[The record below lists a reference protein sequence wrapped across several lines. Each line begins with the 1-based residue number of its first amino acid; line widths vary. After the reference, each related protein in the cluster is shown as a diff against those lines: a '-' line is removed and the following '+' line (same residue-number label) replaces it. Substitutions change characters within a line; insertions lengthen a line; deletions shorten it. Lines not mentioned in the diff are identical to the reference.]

1 MESYGIPQGGYQLPV
16 QRRLSRLY
24 NDTKKSSDFVKEPVQ
39 NAEDPDI
46 KSLHRKLK
54 IQNDRLATWGLEW
67 SDPGNAD
74 IIDDSLSKAGLSEVV
89 GSIMST
95 IKEIL
100 AEAEPL
106 WASSRRPG
114 AGAELPRTMAGDK
127 KMPIVA
133 WDKARFED
141 LVRDLT
147 TSIDTLYDLSRTRS
161 NASST
166 SARARL
172 YQGAST
178 EDLRAFES
186 TRMHTPQ
193 QIDPKTLTSLKERQP
208 IPMSETSPENH
219 NRDIVYMSK
228 QAYTD
233 LTRNNGRPY
242 TALLL
247 EFADFDPM
255 YSATG
260 IMPDMSRF
268 ERLSAGL
275 QTAPQRS
282 PGSWTGLPQL
292 LGYFEDMENSRLGL
306 VYHFPPAFNP
316 VSYEPLTHNTLITVC
331 SLADLLVRPDS
342 EPPLEAKFRLAY
354 NLANTVFDMHA
365 RGITHGNLT
374 NTNISFCK
382 AVGEE
387 PGMSAG
393 EVDIRRPLVSSF
405 DLFPESFQEGSTP
418 ATSLYR
424 HPLDPKTT
432 AQQSLLS
439 NPDSKAFDLY
449 SLAMLLLSIG
459 MWTPLENLV
468 ASPAVT
474 SVSESVLEQLAKSC
488 GTLYMKAVQS
498 CWKAVDEELATGT
511 ESSQIMARVQVSTS
525 RYLEVCAI
533 LDSVGGLEDRLSSD
547 LGVHSSS
554 KHAQASDKTVASSSK
569 DTKAREAGFAPST
582 PTITVSRASGG
593 TAPAESQTQRAHASS
608 EARPRRPVKSR
619 LFPHTALA
627 PEAVEHWN
635 TVLMPQINQALRQ
648 FYRKHPESV
657 EVSLE
662 SIGET
667 SKETR
672 PTVLVVCTSVAKVRA
687 ILRRKMGALYDG
699 TAGYA
704 LKVCRGQVLRS
715 RNQGTE
721 RSMAHPETAVKSE
734 VVAANGGFQERPVN
748 GASIGAWIGDRHL
761 PPVSFGGLVVVDDK
775 TYGMTVHHM
784 LDDPDQ
790 ELAKGPP
797 APEGSQQ
804 RVQRSG
810 AGSRNEVPDLAAW
823 YAQQYPDDESPTSGN
838 SSDTE
843 DFAAEFS
850 DDVSDALTESANTS
864 EYSDE
869 DESAEEEEYGAPG
882 DILGVEPGCGEGYI
896 ISQPALDDVEEGF
909 FASPETQDEEHLDSF
924 SLGEVFAS
932 SGIRRRND
940 DHGLIHEID
949 WALFE
954 FNDDRLPHDN
964 AIPRAA
970 ASRGYSVTNTMHPTT
985 VVPAS
990 ALPNLEVQCMART
1003 SGLQTGV
1010 ILPALTSVKIYGRTS
1025 PSHTYQ
1031 VTSTAPTE
1039 RDRRGDNNPRLPLG
1053 LPGDSGAWIVER
1065 NNGQVCGHVLAFSQ
1079 RKRVAYICPMDVLL
1093 LDIAETLEATEV
1105 RLPGGEPV
1113 VRMLDDEGEEADER
1127 DEGYHESF
1135 GEEDEYEYSD
1145 LDADEVRSMAATK
1158 RRSMMR
1164 KGKGSARAS
1173 RVQGIIGGAHGHGDV
1188 SRTSS
1193 MRSVGVGSGLG
1204 DVSEDLARLS
1214 LGEKEYEPWRI

>member
-54 IQNDRLATWGLEW
+54 IQNDRLVTWGLEW
-67 SDPGNAD
+67 SDPGHQD

-106 WASSRRPG
+106 WASSRRQ
-114 AGAELPRTMAGDK
+114 AGGLPPMGDK
-127 KMPIVA
+127 KIPIVA

-161 NASST
+161 NAAS
-166 SARARL
+166 SARARPF
-172 YQGAST
+172 QGAST

-186 TRMHTPQ
+186 TRMQTPQ
-193 QIDPKTLTSLKERQP
+193 QINPQTLTSLRDRQP
-208 IPMSETSPENH
+208 IPMSETTPDVHS
-219 NRDIVYMSK
+219 RDIVYMSK
-228 QAYTD
+228 QAYSD

-247 EFADFDPM
+247 EHAEFDPM

-268 ERLSAGL
+268 EKLSAGL
-275 QTAPQRS
+275 QTEPQRS

-292 LGYFEDMENSRLGL
+292 LGYFEDMDNSRLGL
-306 VYHFPPAFNP
+306 VYHFPPGFNP
-316 VSYEPLTHNTLITVC
+316 ISYEPLTHNTLNTLC
-331 SLADLLVRPDS
+331 SLSDLLARPDF
-342 EPPLEAKFRLAY
+342 EPTLEAKFRLAY

-374 NTNISFCK
+374 NSSISFCK
-382 AVGEE
+382 AVGVE
-387 PGMSAG
+387 PGMGAG
-393 EVDIRRPLVSSF
+393 EVDIRRPLISSF

-418 ATSLYR
+418 TTSLYR

-432 AQQSLLS
+432 TQQSPLS
-439 NPDSKAFDLY
+439 NPESKAFDVY
-449 SLAMLLLSIG
+449 SLGMLLLSIG
-459 MWTPLENLV
+459 MWTNLENLV
-468 ASPAVT
+468 SSPTAT
-474 SVSESVLEQLAKSC
+474 SVPEIVLEQLAKNC
-488 GTLYMKAVQS
+488 GTLYMKAVQT
-498 CWKAVDEELATGT
+498 CWNAVDEELAADT
-511 ESSQIMARVQVSTS
+511 ESNQVMTRVQVSAS

-547 LGVHSSS
+547 LGIQSSS
-554 KHAQASDKTVASSSK
+554 KQAEGQKSDKAIASSSRNE
-569 DTKAREAGFAPST
+569 KAREAGFALTAPQT
-582 PTITVSRASGG
+582 TVSRSPPGS
-593 TAPAESQTQRAHASS
+593 APQEAQPQRGMPPSAPTQRRTLTDQAAAASS
-608 EARPRRPVKSR
+608 ELRVKRSTKSR
-619 LFPHTALA
+619 LYPHTPLP

-635 TVLMPQINQALRQ
+635 AVLMPQINQALRH
-648 FYRKHPESV
+648 FYRKNPESV
-657 EVSLE
+657 EISLE

-667 SKETR
+667 AKETT
-672 PTVLVVCTSVAKVRA
+672 PTVLVVCTSVSKVKA
-687 ILRRKMGALYDG
+687 ILRRKMGALFDG
-699 TAGYA
+699 TTGFA

-715 RNQGTE
+715 RNQGTK
-721 RSMAHPETAVKSE
+721 RSAAHPESTEQGE
-734 VVAANGGFQERPVN
+734 VVAANGSFQERPLN

-761 PPVSFGGLVVVDDK
+761 PPVSFGGLVVVDEK

-784 LDDPDQ
+784 LDDP
-790 ELAKGPP
+790 EASAHEGP
-797 APEGSQQ
+797 QQ
-804 RVQRSG
+804 PLRSG
-810 AGSRNEVPDLAAW
+810 AGPENQVPDLAAW
-823 YAQQYPDDESPTSGN
+823 YAQQYPEDDSPNSGS

-850 DDVSDALTESANTS
+850 DDGSDAFTESAVTS
-864 EYSDE
+864 EYSDDEPEE
-869 DESAEEEEYGAPG
+869 DQYVDAG
-882 DILGVEPGCGEGYI
+882 DIPGIEPGCGDGYVV
-896 ISQPALDDVEEGF
+896 SQPALDDVEEGF
-909 FASPETQDEEHLDSF
+909 FASPDTQDEEHLDTF

-940 DHGLIHEID
+940 DRGLVHEID

-954 FNDDRLPHDN
+954 FKDDRLPRDN
-964 AIPRAA
+964 AIPVAD
-970 ASRGYSVTNTMHPTT
+970 SDVPQPMHPTS

-990 ALPNLEVQCMART
+990 SLPNLEVQCMART

-1010 ILPALTSVKIYGRTS
+1010 ILPTLVSVKIYGRTS

-1031 VTSTAPTE
+1031 ITSSPASE
-1039 RDRRGDNNPRLPLG
+1039 RNPGDKPRRPLG
-1053 LPGDSGAWIVER
+1053 LPGDSGAWIIER
-1065 NNGQVCGHVLAFSQ
+1065 NKGQVCGHVLAWSQ

-1113 VRMLDDEGEEADER
+1113 VKMVDDSVSVSVSEL
-1127 DEGYHESF
+1127 DEGYGEPR
-1135 GEEDEYEYSD
+1135 GEESD
-1145 LDADEVRSMAATK
+1145 LDAELRSMAAAK
-1158 RRSMMR
+1158 RRSLR
-1164 KGKGSARAS
+1164 KGKGSMRDKAHEMA
-1173 RVQGIIGGAHGHGDV
+1173 GEGGVDRPLSV
-1188 SRTSS
+1188 
-1193 MRSVGVGSGLG
+1193 RSVPVNRSSALG
-1204 DVSEDLARLS
+1204 EIEQDLSRLS
-1214 LGEKEYEPWRI
+1214 LGNKEAEAGYWRA

>member
-54 IQNDRLATWGLEW
+54 IQNDRLVTWGLEW
-67 SDPGNAD
+67 SDPGHQD

-106 WASSRRPG
+106 WASSRRQ
-114 AGAELPRTMAGDK
+114 AGGLSAPLGDK
-127 KMPIVA
+127 KIPIVA

-161 NASST
+161 NAAT
-166 SARARL
+166 SARARP
-172 YQGAST
+172 YPGAST

-186 TRMHTPQ
+186 TRMQTPQ
-193 QIDPKTLTSLKERQP
+193 QVNPQTLTSLRDRQP
-208 IPMSETSPENH
+208 IPMSETTPDVPP
-219 NRDIVYMSK
+219 RDIVYMSK
-228 QAYTD
+228 QAYSD

-247 EFADFDPM
+247 EHAEFDPM

-268 ERLSAGL
+268 EKLSAGL
-275 QTAPQRS
+275 QTEPQRS

-292 LGYFEDMENSRLGL
+292 LGYFEDMDNSRLGL
-306 VYHFPPAFNP
+306 VYHFPPGFNP
-316 VSYEPLTHNTLITVC
+316 ISYEPLTHNTLNTLC
-331 SLADLLVRPDS
+331 SLSDLLARPDF
-342 EPPLEAKFRLAY
+342 EPTLEAKFRLAY

-374 NTNISFCK
+374 NSSISFCK
-382 AVGEE
+382 AVGVE
-387 PGMSAG
+387 PGMGAG
-393 EVDIRRPLVSSF
+393 EVDIRRPLISSF

-418 ATSLYR
+418 TTSLYR

-439 NPDSKAFDLY
+439 NPDSKAFDVY
-449 SLAMLLLSIG
+449 SLGMLLLSIG
-459 MWTPLENLV
+459 MWTNLENLV
-468 ASPAVT
+468 SSPSAT
-474 SVSESVLEQLAKSC
+474 SVPEVVLEQLAKNC
-488 GTLYMKAVQS
+488 GTLYMKAVQT
-498 CWKAVDEELATGT
+498 CWKAVDDELAAGT
-511 ESSQIMARVQVSTS
+511 ESNQVMTRVQVSAS

-547 LGVHSSS
+547 LGIQSSS
-554 KHAQASDKTVASSSK
+554 KQTQGQKSEKTIASSSK
-569 DTKAREAGFAPST
+569 DEKAREAGFAEPAPQTIMTKST
-582 PTITVSRASGG
+582 VGA
-593 TAPAESQTQRAHASS
+593 APPETQTQRGMLSSVHIRLSKLTDQAAHATS
-608 EARPRRPVKSR
+608 ELRAKRSAKNR
-619 LFPHTALA
+619 LYPHTPLP

-635 TVLMPQINQALRQ
+635 SVLMPQINQALRH
-648 FYRKHPESV
+648 FYRKNPESV
-657 EVSLE
+657 EISLE

-667 SKETR
+667 AKETT
-672 PTVLVVCTSVAKVRA
+672 PTVLVVCTSVSKVKA
-687 ILRRKMGALYDG
+687 ILRRKMGALFDG
-699 TAGYA
+699 TTGFAV
-704 LKVCRGQVLRS
+704 KVCRGQVLRS
-715 RNQGTE
+715 RNQGTK
-721 RSMAHPETAVKSE
+721 RSMAHPESAEQGE
-734 VVAANGGFQERPVN
+734 VVAANGSFQERPLN

-784 LDDPDQ
+784 LDDP
-790 ELAKGPP
+790 ESSG
-797 APEGSQQ
+797 PEGPQQ
-804 RVQRSG
+804 PLRSG
-810 AGSRNEVPDLAAW
+810 AGSENQVPDLAAW
-823 YAQQYPDDESPTSGN
+823 YAQQYPEEDSPNSGS

-850 DDVSDALTESANTS
+850 DDGSDAFTESAVTS

-869 DESAEEEEYGAPG
+869 ETGEEDQYGDPG
-882 DILGVEPGCGEGYI
+882 DIPGVEPGCGDGYVV
-896 ISQPALDDVEEGF
+896 SQPALDDVEEGF
-909 FASPETQDEEHLDSF
+909 FASPDTQDEEHLDTF

-940 DHGLIHEID
+940 DRGLIHEID

-954 FNDDRLPHDN
+954 FKDDRLPGDN
-964 AIPRAA
+964 AIPVADSAVRQPI
-970 ASRGYSVTNTMHPTT
+970 RPTS

-990 ALPNLEVQCMART
+990 SLPNLEVQCMART

-1010 ILPALTSVKIYGRTS
+1010 ILPTLVSVKIYGRTS

-1031 VTSTAPTE
+1031 ITSSPSPE
-1039 RDRRGDNNPRLPLG
+1039 RNNGAKPRRPLG
-1053 LPGDSGAWIVER
+1053 LPGDSGAWIIER
-1065 NNGQVCGHVLAFSQ
+1065 TNGQVCGHVLAWSQ

-1113 VRMLDDEGEEADER
+1113 VKMVDDSASVSVSER
-1127 DEGYHESF
+1127 DEGYCEPL
-1135 GEEDEYEYSD
+1135 GDESD
-1145 LDADEVRSMAATK
+1145 LDAELRSMAAAK
-1158 RRSMMR
+1158 RRSLR
-1164 KGKGSARAS
+1164 KGKGSLRAS
-1173 RVQGIIGGAHGHGDV
+1173 THGIAREEGVDRGASV
-1188 SRTSS
+1188 
-1193 MRSVGVGSGLG
+1193 RSVPPCNRSSGLG
-1204 DVSEDLARLS
+1204 HIEEDLSRLS
-1214 LGEKEYEPWRI
+1214 LGSKEAEAGYSKA

>member
-54 IQNDRLATWGLEW
+54 IQNDRLVTWGLEW
-67 SDPGNAD
+67 SDPGQAD

-106 WASSRRPG
+106 WASSRRGQPG
-114 AGAELPRTMAGDK
+114 GGGDLPRTMVGDK

-166 SARARL
+166 SARARV

-178 EDLRAFES
+178 EEIRAFES
-186 TRMHTPQ
+186 TRMQTPQ
-193 QIDPKTLTSLKERQP
+193 QIDPRTLTSLRERQP
-208 IPMSETSPENH
+208 VPMSETTPEGH
-219 NRDIVYMSK
+219 SRDIVYMGK
-228 QAYTD
+228 QAYSD

-247 EFADFDPM
+247 EYAEFDPM
-255 YSATG
+255 YSDTG

-292 LGYFEDMENSRLGL
+292 LGYFEDMDNSRLGL

-331 SLADLLVRPDS
+331 SLADLLARPDF

-374 NTNISFCK
+374 NSNISFCK

-393 EVDIRRPLVSSF
+393 EVDIRRPLISSF
-405 DLFPESFQEGSTP
+405 DLFPETFQEGSAPT
-418 ATSLYR
+418 TSLYR

-432 AQQSLLS
+432 SQQSLLS

-459 MWTPLENLV
+459 LWTNLENLV
-468 ASPAVT
+468 STPAAT
-474 SVSESVLEQLAKSC
+474 SVPEAVLEQLARNC
-488 GTLYMKAVQS
+488 GTLYMKAVQT
-498 CWKAVDEELATGT
+498 CWKAVDEELAAGT
-511 ESSQIMARVQVSTS
+511 ESGQIMTRVQVSTS

-547 LGVHSSS
+547 LGIQSSA
-554 KHAQASDKTVASSSK
+554 KQAQASEKAVASSSK
-569 DTKAREAGFAPST
+569 DAKAREAGFAPST
-582 PTITVSRASGG
+582 PKVAAVMSPIGS
-593 TAPAESQTQRAHASS
+593 APPETQTQRARASS
-608 EARPRRPVKSR
+608 EPRPKRLAKSR
-619 LFPHTALA
+619 LFPHTALP

-635 TVLMPQINQALRQ
+635 TVLMPEINQALRQ
-648 FYRKHPESV
+648 FYRKNPESV
-657 EVSLE
+657 EISLE

-667 SKETR
+667 SKETQ
-672 PTVLVVCTSVAKVRA
+672 PTVLVVCTSVSKVRS
-687 ILRRKMGALYDG
+687 ILRRKMGALFDG
-699 TAGYA
+699 TTGFA

-715 RNQGTE
+715 RNQGTK
-721 RSMAHPETAVKSE
+721 RSMAHPETAEQSE

-784 LDDPDQ
+784 LDDPEQ
-790 ELAKGPP
+790 EAEKMTPVPG
-797 APEGSQQ
+797 GSQQ
-804 RVQRSG
+804 RILRSG
-810 AGSRNEVPDLAAW
+810 AGSKNEVPDLAAW
-823 YAQQYPDDESPTSGN
+823 YAQQYSDEESPASGN
-838 SSDTE
+838 NSDTE

-850 DDVSDALTESANTS
+850 DDGSEAFTESAVTS

-869 DESAEEEEYGAPG
+869 ESAEEDEYGAPG
-882 DILGVEPGCGEGYI
+882 DIPGVEPGCGEGYI
-896 ISQPALDDVEEGF
+896 ISQPALDDVSEDF
-909 FASPETQDEEHLDSF
+909 YASPETQDEEHLDSF
-924 SLGEVFAS
+924 TVGEVFAS
-932 SGIRRRND
+932 SGIRRRNGD
-940 DHGLIHEID
+940 GLVHEID

-954 FNDDRLPHDN
+954 FTDERLPDDN
-964 AIPRAA
+964 AIPHALSAEGTDAQAIR
-970 ASRGYSVTNTMHPTT
+970 PTS
-985 VVPAS
+985 VVPTS
-990 ALPNLEVQCMART
+990 DLPNLEVQCMART

-1010 ILPALTSVKIYGRTS
+1010 ILPALTSVKIHGRTS

-1031 VTSTAPTE
+1031 VTSTPPSE
-1039 RDRRGDNNPRLPLG
+1039 RSNSSSKQPRLPLG

-1113 VRMLDDEGEEADER
+1113 VKMLEGCR
-1127 DEGYHESF
+1127 DEGYHEPF
-1135 GEEDEYEYSD
+1135 GDESD
-1145 LDADEVRSMAATK
+1145 LDFEARSMAAAK
-1158 RRSMMR
+1158 RRSMM
-1164 KGKGSARAS
+1164 KGKGSVREGRAY
-1173 RVQGIIGGAHGHGDV
+1173 GMGGGDGQI

-1193 MRSVGVGSGLG
+1193 MSVAVGRGFD
-1204 DVSEDLARLS
+1204 DVAEDLARLN
-1214 LGEKEYEPWRI
+1214 LGRKEVEPWRA

>member
-54 IQNDRLATWGLEW
+54 IQNDRLVTWGLEW
-67 SDPGNAD
+67 SDPGHQD

-106 WASSRRPG
+106 WASSRRQ
-114 AGAELPRTMAGDK
+114 AGALPPLGDK
-127 KMPIVA
+127 KIPIVA

-161 NASST
+161 NAAS
-166 SARARL
+166 SARARP

-186 TRMHTPQ
+186 TRMQTPQ
-193 QIDPKTLTSLKERQP
+193 QVNPQTLTSLRDRQP
-208 IPMSETSPENH
+208 IPMSETTPDVH
-219 NRDIVYMSK
+219 TRDIVYMSK
-228 QAYTD
+228 QAYSD

-247 EFADFDPM
+247 EHAEFDPM

-268 ERLSAGL
+268 EKLSAGL
-275 QTAPQRS
+275 QTEPQRS

-292 LGYFEDMENSRLGL
+292 LGYFEDMDNSRLGL
-306 VYHFPPAFNP
+306 VYHFPPGFNP
-316 VSYEPLTHNTLITVC
+316 ISYEPLTHNTLNTLC
-331 SLADLLVRPDS
+331 SLSDLLARPDF
-342 EPPLEAKFRLAY
+342 EPTLEAKFRLAY

-374 NTNISFCK
+374 NSSISFCK
-382 AVGEE
+382 AVGVE
-387 PGMSAG
+387 PGMGAG
-393 EVDIRRPLVSSF
+393 EVDIRRPLISSF

-418 ATSLYR
+418 TTSLYR

-439 NPDSKAFDLY
+439 NPDSKSFDVY
-449 SLAMLLLSIG
+449 SLGMLLLSIG
-459 MWTPLENLV
+459 MWTNLENLV
-468 ASPAVT
+468 SSPSAT
-474 SVSESVLEQLAKSC
+474 SVPEVVLEQLAKNC
-488 GTLYMKAVQS
+488 GTLYMKAVQT
-498 CWKAVDEELATGT
+498 CWKAVDEELAAGT
-511 ESSQIMARVQVSTS
+511 ESNQVMTRVQVSAS

-547 LGVHSSS
+547 LGIQSSS
-554 KHAQASDKTVASSSK
+554 KQAEGQKSEKAIASSSR
-569 DTKAREAGFAPST
+569 DEKAREAGFAPAIA
-582 PTITVSRASGG
+582 PTTVSRSPAGSAPPETQIQRGMPSSVHIQLRML
-593 TAPAESQTQRAHASS
+593 TDQAAPASTESRAKRSA
-608 EARPRRPVKSR
+608 KSR
-619 LFPHTALA
+619 LYPHTPLP

-635 TVLMPQINQALRQ
+635 AVLMPQINQALRH
-648 FYRKHPESV
+648 FYRKNPESV
-657 EVSLE
+657 EISLE

-667 SKETR
+667 AKETT
-672 PTVLVVCTSVAKVRA
+672 PTVLVVCTSVSKVKA
-687 ILRRKMGALYDG
+687 ILRRKMGALFDG
-699 TAGYA
+699 TTGFA

-715 RNQGTE
+715 RNQGTK
-721 RSMAHPETAVKSE
+721 RSVAHPESAEQGE
-734 VVAANGGFQERPVN
+734 VVAANGSFQERPLN

-761 PPVSFGGLVVVDDK
+761 PPVSFGGLVVVDEK

-784 LDDPDQ
+784 LDDPD
-790 ELAKGPP
+790 AS
-797 APEGSQQ
+797 APEGPQQ
-804 RVQRSG
+804 PLRSG
-810 AGSRNEVPDLAAW
+810 AGSENQVPDLAAW
-823 YAQQYPDDESPTSGN
+823 YAQQYPEDDSPNSGS

-850 DDVSDALTESANTS
+850 DDGSDAFTESAVTS

-869 DESAEEEEYGAPG
+869 EPEEDQYGDTG
-882 DILGVEPGCGEGYI
+882 DIPGVEPGCGDGYVV
-896 ISQPALDDVEEGF
+896 SQPALDDVEEGF
-909 FASPETQDEEHLDSF
+909 FASPDTQDEEHLDSF

-932 SGIRRRND
+932 SGIRRRHD
-940 DHGLIHEID
+940 DRGLVHEID

-954 FNDDRLPHDN
+954 FKDDRLPQDN
-964 AIPRAA
+964 TIPVAD
-970 ASRGYSVTNTMHPTT
+970 STVVQPIHPTS

-990 ALPNLEVQCMART
+990 SLPNLEVQCMART

-1010 ILPALTSVKIYGRTS
+1010 ILPTLTSVKIYGRTS

-1031 VTSTAPTE
+1031 ITSSPASDKTTGDKP
-1039 RDRRGDNNPRLPLG
+1039 RRPLG
-1053 LPGDSGAWIVER
+1053 LPGDSGAWIIER
-1065 NNGQVCGHVLAFSQ
+1065 SNGQVCGHVLAWSQ

-1113 VRMLDDEGEEADER
+1113 VKMVDDSISVNVSER
-1127 DEGYHESF
+1127 DEGYCEPQ
-1135 GEEDEYEYSD
+1135 GDESD
-1145 LDADEVRSMAATK
+1145 LDAELRSMAAAK
-1158 RRSMMR
+1158 RRSLR
-1164 KGKGSARAS
+1164 KGKGSMRAS
-1173 RVQGIIGGAHGHGDV
+1173 AHGIVGEGVVD
-1188 SRTSS
+1188 RTSS
-1193 MRSVGVGSGLG
+1193 VRSVPANRSGVLG
-1204 DVSEDLARLS
+1204 EIEQDLSRLS
-1214 LGEKEYEPWRI
+1214 LGNKEAEAGFWRA

>member
-54 IQNDRLATWGLEW
+54 IQNDRLVTWGLEW
-67 SDPGNAD
+67 SDPGHQD

-106 WASSRRPG
+106 WASSRRQ
-114 AGAELPRTMAGDK
+114 AGGLPPIGDK
-127 KMPIVA
+127 KIPIVA

-161 NASST
+161 NAAS
-166 SARARL
+166 SARARN
-172 YQGAST
+172 YPGAST

-186 TRMHTPQ
+186 TRMQTPQ
-193 QIDPKTLTSLKERQP
+193 QVNPQTLTSLRDRQP
-208 IPMSETSPENH
+208 IPMSETAPDVH
-219 NRDIVYMSK
+219 TRDIVYMSK
-228 QAYTD
+228 QAYSD

-247 EFADFDPM
+247 EHAEFDPM

-268 ERLSAGL
+268 EKLSAGL
-275 QTAPQRS
+275 QTEPQRS

-292 LGYFEDMENSRLGL
+292 LGYFEDMDNSRLGL
-306 VYHFPPAFNP
+306 VYHFPPGFNP
-316 VSYEPLTHNTLITVC
+316 ISYEPLTHNTLNTLC
-331 SLADLLVRPDS
+331 SLSDLLARPDF
-342 EPPLEAKFRLAY
+342 EPTLEAKFRLAY

-374 NTNISFCK
+374 NSSISFCK
-382 AVGEE
+382 AVGVE
-387 PGMSAG
+387 PGMGAG
-393 EVDIRRPLVSSF
+393 EVDIRRPLISSF

-418 ATSLYR
+418 ITSLYR

-439 NPDSKAFDLY
+439 NPDSKAFDVY
-449 SLAMLLLSIG
+449 SLGMLLLSIG
-459 MWTPLENLV
+459 MWTNLENLV
-468 ASPAVT
+468 SSPSAT
-474 SVSESVLEQLAKSC
+474 SVPEVILEQLAKNC
-488 GTLYMKAVQS
+488 GTLYMKAVQT
-498 CWKAVDEELATGT
+498 CWKAVDEELAAGT
-511 ESSQIMARVQVSTS
+511 ESSQVMTRVQVSAS

-547 LGVHSSS
+547 LGIQSSS
-554 KHAQASDKTVASSSK
+554 KQAEASKSDKAIASSSR
-569 DTKAREAGFAPST
+569 DEKAREAGFAPT
-582 PTITVSRASGG
+582 VPQTTVSRSPAGS
-593 TAPAESQTQRAHASS
+593 APPETQTQRGMPSSVHIKLRILTDQAAPASTD
-608 EARPRRPVKSR
+608 PRAKRSTKSR
-619 LFPHTALA
+619 LYPHTPLP

-635 TVLMPQINQALRQ
+635 AVLMPQINQALRH
-648 FYRKHPESV
+648 FYRKNPESV
-657 EVSLE
+657 EISLE

-667 SKETR
+667 AKETT
-672 PTVLVVCTSVAKVRA
+672 PTVLVVCTSVSKVKA
-687 ILRRKMGALYDG
+687 ILRRKMGALFDG
-699 TAGYA
+699 TTGFA

-715 RNQGTE
+715 RNQGTK
-721 RSMAHPETAVKSE
+721 RSVAHPESAEQGE
-734 VVAANGGFQERPVN
+734 VVAANGSFQERPLN

-784 LDDPDQ
+784 LDDP
-790 ELAKGPP
+790 EASASEGPKQP
-797 APEGSQQ
+797 L
-804 RVQRSG
+804 RSG
-810 AGSRNEVPDLAAW
+810 AGSENQVPDLAAW
-823 YAQQYPDDESPTSGN
+823 YAQQYPEDDSPNSGS

-843 DFAAEFS
+843 EFAAEFS
-850 DDVSDALTESANTS
+850 DDGSDAFTESAVTS

-869 DESAEEEEYGAPG
+869 EPEEDQYGETG
-882 DILGVEPGCGEGYI
+882 DIPGIEPGCGDGYVV
-896 ISQPALDDVEEGF
+896 SQPALDDVEEGF
-909 FASPETQDEEHLDSF
+909 FASPDTQDEEHLDTF

-940 DHGLIHEID
+940 DRGLIHEID

-954 FNDDRLPHDN
+954 FKDDRLPQDN
-964 AIPRAA
+964 AIPIVDSD
-970 ASRGYSVTNTMHPTT
+970 ASQPIHPTS

-990 ALPNLEVQCMART
+990 SLPNLEVQCMART

-1010 ILPALTSVKIYGRTS
+1010 ILPTLVSVKIYGRTS

-1031 VTSTAPTE
+1031 ITSSPASE
-1039 RDRRGDNNPRLPLG
+1039 RTPGDKPRLPLG
-1053 LPGDSGAWIVER
+1053 LPGDSGAWIIER
-1065 NNGQVCGHVLAFSQ
+1065 NNGQVCGHVLAWSQ

-1113 VRMLDDEGEEADER
+1113 VKMVDDSISINVSER
-1127 DEGYHESF
+1127 DEGYCEPQ
-1135 GEEDEYEYSD
+1135 GDESD
-1145 LDADEVRSMAATK
+1145 LDAELRSMAAAK
-1158 RRSMMR
+1158 RRSLR
-1164 KGKGSARAS
+1164 KGKGSVRMSAHDVAGEGGVVDRAS
-1173 RVQGIIGGAHGHGDV
+1173 SV
-1188 SRTSS
+1188 
-1193 MRSVGVGSGLG
+1193 RSVPANRGNPLG
-1204 DVSEDLARLS
+1204 EIEQDLSRLS
-1214 LGEKEYEPWRI
+1214 LGNKEAEAGYWRA

>member
-54 IQNDRLATWGLEW
+54 IQNDRLVTWGLEW
-67 SDPGNAD
+67 SDPGHQD

-106 WASSRRPG
+106 WASSRRQ
-114 AGAELPRTMAGDK
+114 AGGLPPIGDK
-127 KMPIVA
+127 KIPIVA

-161 NASST
+161 NAAS
-166 SARARL
+166 SARARN
-172 YQGAST
+172 YPGAST

-186 TRMHTPQ
+186 TRMQTPQ
-193 QIDPKTLTSLKERQP
+193 QVNPQTLTSLRDRQP
-208 IPMSETSPENH
+208 IPMSETTPDVH
-219 NRDIVYMSK
+219 TRDIVYMSK
-228 QAYTD
+228 QAYSD

-247 EFADFDPM
+247 EHAEFDPM

-268 ERLSAGL
+268 EKLSAGL
-275 QTAPQRS
+275 QTEPQRS

-292 LGYFEDMENSRLGL
+292 LGYFEDMDNSRLGL
-306 VYHFPPAFNP
+306 VYHFPPGFNP
-316 VSYEPLTHNTLITVC
+316 ISYEPLTHNTLNTLC
-331 SLADLLVRPDS
+331 SLSDLLARPDF
-342 EPPLEAKFRLAY
+342 EPTLEAKFRLAY

-374 NTNISFCK
+374 NSSISFCK
-382 AVGEE
+382 AVGVE
-387 PGMSAG
+387 PGMGAG
-393 EVDIRRPLVSSF
+393 EVDIRRPLISSF

-418 ATSLYR
+418 TTSLYR

-439 NPDSKAFDLY
+439 NPDSKAFDVY
-449 SLAMLLLSIG
+449 SLGMLLLSIG
-459 MWTPLENLV
+459 MWTNLENLV
-468 ASPAVT
+468 SSPSAT
-474 SVSESVLEQLAKSC
+474 SVPEVILEQLAKNC
-488 GTLYMKAVQS
+488 GTLYMKAVQT
-498 CWKAVDEELATGT
+498 CWKAVDEELAAGT
-511 ESSQIMARVQVSTS
+511 ESSQVMTRVQVSAS

-547 LGVHSSS
+547 LGIQSSS
-554 KHAQASDKTVASSSK
+554 KQAEAQKSDKAIASSSR
-569 DTKAREAGFAPST
+569 DEKAREAGFAPT
-582 PTITVSRASGG
+582 VPQTTVSRSPAGSAPPETQNQRGMPSSVHIQLRML
-593 TAPAESQTQRAHASS
+593 TDQAAPAPTELRAKRST
-608 EARPRRPVKSR
+608 KSR
-619 LFPHTALA
+619 LYPHTPLP

-635 TVLMPQINQALRQ
+635 AVLMPQINQALRH
-648 FYRKHPESV
+648 FYRKNPESV
-657 EVSLE
+657 EISLE

-667 SKETR
+667 AKETT
-672 PTVLVVCTSVAKVRA
+672 PTVLVVCTSVSKVKA
-687 ILRRKMGALYDG
+687 ILRRKMGALFDG
-699 TAGYA
+699 TTGFA

-715 RNQGTE
+715 RNQGTK
-721 RSMAHPETAVKSE
+721 RSVAHPESAEQGE
-734 VVAANGGFQERPVN
+734 VVAANGSFQERPLN

-761 PPVSFGGLVVVDDK
+761 PPVSFGGLVVVDEK

-784 LDDPDQ
+784 LDDP
-790 ELAKGPP
+790 EASASEGPKQP
-797 APEGSQQ
+797 M
-804 RVQRSG
+804 RSG
-810 AGSRNEVPDLAAW
+810 AGSENQVPDLAAW
-823 YAQQYPDDESPTSGN
+823 YAQQYPDEDSPNSGS

-850 DDVSDALTESANTS
+850 DDGSDAFTESAVTS

-869 DESAEEEEYGAPG
+869 EPEEDQYGETG
-882 DILGVEPGCGEGYI
+882 DIPGIEPGCGDGYVV
-896 ISQPALDDVEEGF
+896 SQPALDDVEEGF
-909 FASPETQDEEHLDSF
+909 FASPDTQDEEHLDTF

-940 DHGLIHEID
+940 DRGLIHEID

-954 FNDDRLPHDN
+954 FKDDRLPRDN
-964 AIPRAA
+964 AIPVAD
-970 ASRGYSVTNTMHPTT
+970 SDVPQPIHPTS

-990 ALPNLEVQCMART
+990 SLPNLEVQCMART

-1010 ILPALTSVKIYGRTS
+1010 ILPTLVSVKIYGRTS

-1031 VTSTAPTE
+1031 ITSSPASE
-1039 RDRRGDNNPRLPLG
+1039 RNPSDKPRRPLG
-1053 LPGDSGAWIVER
+1053 LPGDSGAWIIER
-1065 NNGQVCGHVLAFSQ
+1065 NNGQVCGHVLAWSQ

-1113 VRMLDDEGEEADER
+1113 VKMVDDSISINVSER
-1127 DEGYHESF
+1127 DEGYCEPQ
-1135 GEEDEYEYSD
+1135 GDESD
-1145 LDADEVRSMAATK
+1145 LDAELRSMAAAK
-1158 RRSMMR
+1158 RRSLM
-1164 KGKGSARAS
+1164 KGKGSMRMSAHGVAGEGGVDRAS
-1173 RVQGIIGGAHGHGDV
+1173 SV
-1188 SRTSS
+1188 
-1193 MRSVGVGSGLG
+1193 RSVPASRGNALG
-1204 DVSEDLARLS
+1204 EIEQDLSRLS
-1214 LGEKEYEPWRI
+1214 LGNKEAEAGCWRA

>member
-54 IQNDRLATWGLEW
+54 IQNDRLVTWGLEW
-67 SDPGNAD
+67 SDPGHQD

-106 WASSRRPG
+106 WASSRRQ
-114 AGAELPRTMAGDK
+114 AGALPPLGDK
-127 KMPIVA
+127 KIPIVA

-161 NASST
+161 NAAS
-166 SARARL
+166 SARARP

-186 TRMHTPQ
+186 TRMQTPQ
-193 QIDPKTLTSLKERQP
+193 QVNPQTLTSLRDRQP
-208 IPMSETSPENH
+208 IPMSETTPDVH
-219 NRDIVYMSK
+219 TRDIVYMSK
-228 QAYTD
+228 QAYSD

-247 EFADFDPM
+247 EHAEFDPM

-268 ERLSAGL
+268 EKLSAGL
-275 QTAPQRS
+275 QTEPQRS

-292 LGYFEDMENSRLGL
+292 LGYFEDMDNSRLGL
-306 VYHFPPAFNP
+306 VYHFPPGFNP
-316 VSYEPLTHNTLITVC
+316 ISYEPLTHNTLNTLC
-331 SLADLLVRPDS
+331 SLSDLLARPDF
-342 EPPLEAKFRLAY
+342 EPTLEAKFRLAY

-374 NTNISFCK
+374 NSSISFCK
-382 AVGEE
+382 AVGVE
-387 PGMSAG
+387 PGMGAG
-393 EVDIRRPLVSSF
+393 EVDIRRPLISSF

-432 AQQSLLS
+432 SQQSLLS
-439 NPDSKAFDLY
+439 NPDSKAFDVY
-449 SLAMLLLSIG
+449 SLGMLLLSIG
-459 MWTPLENLV
+459 MWTNLENLV
-468 ASPAVT
+468 SSPSAT
-474 SVSESVLEQLAKSC
+474 SVPEVILEQLAKNC
-488 GTLYMKAVQS
+488 GTLYMKAVQT
-498 CWKAVDEELATGT
+498 CWKAVDEELAAGT
-511 ESSQIMARVQVSTS
+511 ESNQVMTRVQVSAS

-547 LGVHSSS
+547 LGIQSSS
-554 KHAQASDKTVASSSK
+554 KQAGGQKSDKAIASSSG
-569 DTKAREAGFAPST
+569 DAKAREAGFAPT
-582 PTITVSRASGG
+582 APQTTVSRS
-593 TAPAESQTQRAHASS
+593 PAGSALPETQTQRGTMPSSIHIQLRMLTDQAAPASTES
-608 EARPRRPVKSR
+608 RAKRSTKSR
-619 LFPHTALA
+619 LYPHTPLS

-635 TVLMPQINQALRQ
+635 AVLMPQINQALRH
-648 FYRKHPESV
+648 FYRKNPESV
-657 EVSLE
+657 EISLE

-667 SKETR
+667 AKETT
-672 PTVLVVCTSVAKVRA
+672 PTVLVVCTSVSKVKA
-687 ILRRKMGALYDG
+687 ILRRKMGALFDG
-699 TAGYA
+699 TTGFA

-715 RNQGTE
+715 RNQGTK
-721 RSMAHPETAVKSE
+721 RSVAHPESAEQGE
-734 VVAANGGFQERPVN
+734 VVAANGSFQERPLN

-761 PPVSFGGLVVVDDK
+761 PPVSFGGLVVVDEK

-784 LDDPDQ
+784 LDDP
-790 ELAKGPP
+790 ETS
-797 APEGSQQ
+797 APEGPQQ
-804 RVQRSG
+804 PLRSG
-810 AGSRNEVPDLAAW
+810 AGSENQVPDLAAW
-823 YAQQYPDDESPTSGN
+823 YAQQYPEEDSPNSGS

-850 DDVSDALTESANTS
+850 DDGSDAFTESAVTS

-869 DESAEEEEYGAPG
+869 EPEEDQYGDTG
-882 DILGVEPGCGEGYI
+882 DIPGVEPGCGDGYVV
-896 ISQPALDDVEEGF
+896 SQPALDDVEEGF
-909 FASPETQDEEHLDSF
+909 FASPDTQDEEHLDSF

-932 SGIRRRND
+932 SGIRRRHD
-940 DHGLIHEID
+940 DRGLVHEID

-954 FNDDRLPHDN
+954 FKDDRLPQDN
-964 AIPRAA
+964 AIPVAD
-970 ASRGYSVTNTMHPTT
+970 STVVQPIHPTS

-990 ALPNLEVQCMART
+990 SLPNLEVQCMART

-1010 ILPALTSVKIYGRTS
+1010 ILPTLTSVKIYGRTS

-1031 VTSTAPTE
+1031 ITSSPASDKTTGDKP
-1039 RDRRGDNNPRLPLG
+1039 RRPLG
-1053 LPGDSGAWIVER
+1053 LPGDSGAWIIER
-1065 NNGQVCGHVLAFSQ
+1065 SNGQVCGHVLAWSQ

-1113 VRMLDDEGEEADER
+1113 VKMVDDTISVSVSER
-1127 DEGYHESF
+1127 DEGYCEPQ
-1135 GEEDEYEYSD
+1135 GDESD
-1145 LDADEVRSMAATK
+1145 LDAELRSMAAAK
-1158 RRSMMR
+1158 RRSLR
-1164 KGKGSARAS
+1164 KGKGSV
-1173 RVQGIIGGAHGHGDV
+1173 RVSTHGIAGEGVVD
-1188 SRTSS
+1188 RNSS
-1193 MRSVGVGSGLG
+1193 VRSVPANRSSALG
-1204 DVSEDLARLS
+1204 EIEQDLSRLS
-1214 LGEKEYEPWRI
+1214 LGNKEAEAGFWRA

>member
-54 IQNDRLATWGLEW
+54 IQNDRLVTWGLEW
-67 SDPGNAD
+67 SDPGHQD

-106 WASSRRPG
+106 WASSRRQ
-114 AGAELPRTMAGDK
+114 AGALPPLGDK
-127 KMPIVA
+127 KIPIVA

-161 NASST
+161 NAAS
-166 SARARL
+166 SARARN
-172 YQGAST
+172 YPGAST

-186 TRMHTPQ
+186 TRMQTPQ
-193 QIDPKTLTSLKERQP
+193 QVNPQTLTSLRDRQP
-208 IPMSETSPENH
+208 IPMSETTPDVH
-219 NRDIVYMSK
+219 TRDIVYMSK
-228 QAYTD
+228 QAYSD

-247 EFADFDPM
+247 EHAEFDPM

-268 ERLSAGL
+268 EKLSAGL
-275 QTAPQRS
+275 QTEPQRS

-292 LGYFEDMENSRLGL
+292 LGYFEDMDNSRLGL
-306 VYHFPPAFNP
+306 VYHFPPGFNP
-316 VSYEPLTHNTLITVC
+316 ISYEPLTHNTLNTLC
-331 SLADLLVRPDS
+331 SLSDLLARPDF
-342 EPPLEAKFRLAY
+342 EPTLEAKFRLAY

-374 NTNISFCK
+374 NSSISFCK
-382 AVGEE
+382 AVGVE
-387 PGMSAG
+387 PGMGAG
-393 EVDIRRPLVSSF
+393 EVDIRRPLISSF

-418 ATSLYR
+418 TTSLYR

-439 NPDSKAFDLY
+439 NPDSKAFDVY
-449 SLAMLLLSIG
+449 SLGMLLLSIG
-459 MWTPLENLV
+459 MWTNLENLV
-468 ASPAVT
+468 SSPSAT
-474 SVSESVLEQLAKSC
+474 SVPEVVLEQLAKNC
-488 GTLYMKAVQS
+488 GTLYMKAVQT
-498 CWKAVDEELATGT
+498 CWKAVDDELAAGT
-511 ESSQIMARVQVSTS
+511 ESNQIMTRVQVSAS

-547 LGVHSSS
+547 LGIQSSS
-554 KHAQASDKTVASSSK
+554 KQAQGQKSEKAIASSSR
-569 DTKAREAGFAPST
+569 DEKAREAGFAPT
-582 PTITVSRASGG
+582 VPQTTVSRGPAGS
-593 TAPAESQTQRAHASS
+593 APPETQTQRGMPSSVHIQLHMLTDQAAPASTES
-608 EARPRRPVKSR
+608 RAKRSTKSR
-619 LFPHTALA
+619 LYPHTPLP

-635 TVLMPQINQALRQ
+635 AVLMPQINQALRH
-648 FYRKHPESV
+648 FYRKNPESV
-657 EVSLE
+657 EISLE

-667 SKETR
+667 AKETT
-672 PTVLVVCTSVAKVRA
+672 PTVLVVCTSVSKVKA
-687 ILRRKMGALYDG
+687 ILRRKMGALFDG
-699 TAGYA
+699 TTGFA

-715 RNQGTE
+715 RNQGTK
-721 RSMAHPETAVKSE
+721 RSVAHPESAEQGE
-734 VVAANGGFQERPVN
+734 VVAANGSFQERPLN

-761 PPVSFGGLVVVDDK
+761 PPVSFGGLVVVDEK

-784 LDDPDQ
+784 LDDP
-790 ELAKGPP
+790 EASASEGP
-797 APEGSQQ
+797 QQ
-804 RVQRSG
+804 PLRSG
-810 AGSRNEVPDLAAW
+810 AGSENQVADLAAW
-823 YAQQYPDDESPTSGN
+823 YAQQYPEEDSPNSGS

-850 DDVSDALTESANTS
+850 DDGSDAFTESAVTS

-869 DESAEEEEYGAPG
+869 EPEEDQYGEAG
-882 DILGVEPGCGEGYI
+882 DIPGIEPGCGEGYI
-896 ISQPALDDVEEGF
+896 VSQPALDDVEEGF
-909 FASPETQDEEHLDSF
+909 FASPDTQDEEHLDSF

-932 SGIRRRND
+932 SGIRRRHD
-940 DHGLIHEID
+940 DRGLVHEID

-954 FNDDRLPHDN
+954 FKGDRLPKDN
-964 AIPRAA
+964 SIPVAD
-970 ASRGYSVTNTMHPTT
+970 GTVPQPIHPTS

-990 ALPNLEVQCMART
+990 SLPNLEVQCMART

-1010 ILPALTSVKIYGRTS
+1010 ILPTLVSVKIYGRTS

-1031 VTSTAPTE
+1031 ITSSPPSE
-1039 RDRRGDNNPRLPLG
+1039 RTTGEKPRRPLG
-1053 LPGDSGAWIVER
+1053 LPGDSGAWIIER
-1065 NNGQVCGHVLAFSQ
+1065 NNGQVCGHVLAYSQ

-1113 VRMLDDEGEEADER
+1113 VKMVDDSVSVNVSER
-1127 DEGYHESF
+1127 DEGYCEPQ
-1135 GEEDEYEYSD
+1135 GDESD
-1145 LDADEVRSMAATK
+1145 LDAELRSMAAAK
-1158 RRSMMR
+1158 RRSLR
-1164 KGKGSARAS
+1164 KGKGSVRMSAHELA
-1173 RVQGIIGGAHGHGDV
+1173 GEGGVD
-1188 SRTSS
+1188 RMSS
-1193 MRSVGVGSGLG
+1193 VRSMPPNRSSALG
-1204 DVSEDLARLS
+1204 EIEQNLSRLS
-1214 LGEKEYEPWRI
+1214 LGNKEAEAGYWRN

>member
-54 IQNDRLATWGLEW
+54 IQNDRLVTWGLEW
-67 SDPGNAD
+67 SDPGHQD

-106 WASSRRPG
+106 WASSRRQ
-114 AGAELPRTMAGDK
+114 AGGPPAPLGDK
-127 KMPIVA
+127 KIPIVA

-161 NASST
+161 NAAS
-166 SARARL
+166 SARARP

-186 TRMHTPQ
+186 TRMQTPQ
-193 QIDPKTLTSLKERQP
+193 QVNPQTLTSLRDRQP
-208 IPMSETSPENH
+208 IPMSDTTPDTNS
-219 NRDIVYMSK
+219 RDIVYMSK
-228 QAYTD
+228 QAYSD

-247 EFADFDPM
+247 EHAEFDPM

-268 ERLSAGL
+268 EKLSAGL
-275 QTAPQRS
+275 QTEPQRS

-292 LGYFEDMENSRLGL
+292 LGYFEDMDNSRLGL
-306 VYHFPPAFNP
+306 VYHFPPGFNP
-316 VSYEPLTHNTLITVC
+316 ISYEPLTHNTLNTLC
-331 SLADLLVRPDS
+331 SLSNLLARPDF
-342 EPPLEAKFRLAY
+342 EPTLEAKFRLAY

-374 NTNISFCK
+374 NSSISFCK
-382 AVGEE
+382 AVGVE
-387 PGMSAG
+387 PGMGAG

-418 ATSLYR
+418 TTSLYR

-432 AQQSLLS
+432 SQQSLLA
-439 NPDSKAFDLY
+439 NPDSKAFDVY
-449 SLAMLLLSIG
+449 SLGMLLLSIG
-459 MWTPLENLV
+459 MWTNLENLV
-468 ASPAVT
+468 TSSSAT
-474 SVSESVLEQLAKSC
+474 SVPEVVLEQLAKNC
-488 GTLYMKAVQS
+488 GTLYMKAVQT
-498 CWKAVDEELATGT
+498 CWNAVDEELAAGT
-511 ESSQIMARVQVSTS
+511 ESNQVMTRVQVSAS

-547 LGVHSSS
+547 LGIQSSS
-554 KHAQASDKTVASSSK
+554 KQAQGQKSDKAIASSSR
-569 DTKAREAGFAPST
+569 DEKAREAGFAP
-582 PTITVSRASGG
+582 
-593 TAPAESQTQRAHASS
+593 TAPQATVTRGTVGAVPPETQTQRGMPPNVHMQRRTLTDQAAHAPPDLRAKRS
-608 EARPRRPVKSR
+608 AKNR
-619 LFPHTALA
+619 LYPHTPLP

-635 TVLMPQINQALRQ
+635 AVLMPQINQALRH
-648 FYRKHPESV
+648 FYRKNPESV
-657 EVSLE
+657 EISLE

-667 SKETR
+667 AKETT
-672 PTVLVVCTSVAKVRA
+672 PTVLVVCTSVSKVKT
-687 ILRRKMGALYDG
+687 ILRRKMGALFDG
-699 TAGYA
+699 TTGFA

-715 RNQGTE
+715 RNQGTK
-721 RSMAHPETAVKSE
+721 RSMAHPESAEQGE
-734 VVAANGGFQERPVN
+734 VVAANGTFQERPLN

-761 PPVSFGGLVVVDDK
+761 PPVSFGGLVVVDEK

-784 LDDPDQ
+784 LDDP
-790 ELAKGPP
+790 ESPAAEGP
-797 APEGSQQ
+797 QQ
-804 RVQRSG
+804 PLRSG
-810 AGSRNEVPDLAAW
+810 AGSENQVTDLAAW
-823 YAQQYPDDESPTSGN
+823 YAQQYPEEDSPNSGS

-850 DDVSDALTESANTS
+850 DDGSDAFTESAVTS

-869 DESAEEEEYGAPG
+869 EPEEDQYVDAG
-882 DILGVEPGCGEGYI
+882 DIPGIEPGCGDGYVV
-896 ISQPALDDVEEGF
+896 SQPALDDVEEGF
-909 FASPETQDEEHLDSF
+909 FASPDTQDEEHLDSF

-940 DHGLIHEID
+940 DRGLVHEID

-954 FNDDRLPHDN
+954 FKDDRLPGDN
-964 AIPRAA
+964 AIPVAD
-970 ASRGYSVTNTMHPTT
+970 STVLQPIHPTS

-990 ALPNLEVQCMART
+990 SLPNLEVQCMART

-1010 ILPALTSVKIYGRTS
+1010 ILPTLTSVKIYGRTS

-1031 VTSTAPTE
+1031 ITSSPSE
-1039 RDRRGDNNPRLPLG
+1039 RNNGAKPRLPLG
-1053 LPGDSGAWIVER
+1053 LPGDSGAWIIER
-1065 NNGQVCGHVLAFSQ
+1065 SNGQVCGHVLAWSQ

-1113 VRMLDDEGEEADER
+1113 VKMVDDSVSISVSER
-1127 DEGYHESF
+1127 DEGYCEPQGDES
-1135 GEEDEYEYSD
+1135 DT
-1145 LDADEVRSMAATK
+1145 DAELRSMAAAK
-1158 RRSMMR
+1158 RRSMR
-1164 KGKGSARAS
+1164 KGKGSMRVNTHDIAGEEGVDRAS
-1173 RVQGIIGGAHGHGDV
+1173 SV
-1188 SRTSS
+1188 
-1193 MRSVGVGSGLG
+1193 RSVPANRSL
-1204 DVSEDLARLS
+1204 EADLSRLS
-1214 LGEKEYEPWRI
+1214 LGSKEAEAGCWRA

>member
-54 IQNDRLATWGLEW
+54 IQNDRLVTWGLEW
-67 SDPGNAD
+67 SDPGHQD

-106 WASSRRPG
+106 WASSRRQ
-114 AGAELPRTMAGDK
+114 AGGLPAPLGDK
-127 KMPIVA
+127 KIPIVA

-161 NASST
+161 NAAT
-166 SARARL
+166 SARARP

-186 TRMHTPQ
+186 TRMQTPQ
-193 QIDPKTLTSLKERQP
+193 QVNPQTLTSLRDRQP
-208 IPMSETSPENH
+208 VPMSETTPDSNS
-219 NRDIVYMSK
+219 RDIVYMSK
-228 QAYTD
+228 QAYSD

-247 EFADFDPM
+247 EHAEFDPM

-268 ERLSAGL
+268 EKLSAGL
-275 QTAPQRS
+275 QTEPQRS

-292 LGYFEDMENSRLGL
+292 LGYFEDMDNSRLGL
-306 VYHFPPAFNP
+306 VYHFPPGFNP
-316 VSYEPLTHNTLITVC
+316 ISYEPLTHNTLNTLC
-331 SLADLLVRPDS
+331 SLSNLLARPDF
-342 EPPLEAKFRLAY
+342 EPTLEAKFRLAY

-374 NTNISFCK
+374 NSSISFCK
-382 AVGEE
+382 AVGVE
-387 PGMSAG
+387 PGMGAG
-393 EVDIRRPLVSSF
+393 EVDIRRPLISSF
-405 DLFPESFQEGSTP
+405 DLFPESFQEGSAP
-418 ATSLYR
+418 ETSLYR

-432 AQQSLLS
+432 GQQSLLS
-439 NPDSKAFDLY
+439 NPDSKAFDVY
-449 SLAMLLLSIG
+449 SLGMLLLSIG
-459 MWTPLENLV
+459 MWTNLENLV
-468 ASPAVT
+468 TSSSAT
-474 SVSESVLEQLAKSC
+474 SVPEVILEQLAKNC
-488 GTLYMKAVQS
+488 GTLYMKAVQT
-498 CWKAVDEELATGT
+498 CWKAVDEELAAGT
-511 ESSQIMARVQVSTS
+511 ESSQVMARVQVSAS

-547 LGVHSSS
+547 LGIQSSS
-554 KHAQASDKTVASSSK
+554 KQAQGQKSEMTIASSSK
-569 DTKAREAGFAPST
+569 DEKAREAGFT
-582 PTITVSRASGG
+582 PTAPQTTVRRGSVGA
-593 TAPAESQTQRAHASS
+593 APPEAQTQRAHPSS
-608 EARPRRPVKSR
+608 ELRVKRSAKNR
-619 LFPHTALA
+619 LYPHTPLP

-635 TVLMPQINQALRQ
+635 AVLMPQINQALRH
-648 FYRKHPESV
+648 FYRKNPESV
-657 EVSLE
+657 EISLE

-667 SKETR
+667 AKETT
-672 PTVLVVCTSVAKVRA
+672 PTVLVVCTSVSKVKA
-687 ILRRKMGALYDG
+687 ILRRKMGALFDG
-699 TAGYA
+699 TTGFG

-715 RNQGTE
+715 RNQGTK
-721 RSMAHPETAVKSE
+721 RSMAHPESVEQGE
-734 VVAANGGFQERPVN
+734 VVAANGTFQERPLN

-784 LDDPDQ
+784 LDDP
-790 ELAKGPP
+790 ESA
-797 APEGSQQ
+797 APEGPQQ
-804 RVQRSG
+804 PLRSG
-810 AGSRNEVPDLAAW
+810 AGSENQVTDLAAW
-823 YAQQYPDDESPTSGN
+823 YAQQYPEEDSPNSGS

-850 DDVSDALTESANTS
+850 DDGSDAFTESAVTS

-869 DESAEEEEYGAPG
+869 ETEENQYGDPG
-882 DILGVEPGCGEGYI
+882 DIPGIEPGCGDGYVV
-896 ISQPALDDVEEGF
+896 SQPALDDVEEGF
-909 FASPETQDEEHLDSF
+909 FASPDTQDEEHLDTF

-940 DHGLIHEID
+940 DRGLIHEID

-954 FNDDRLPHDN
+954 FKDDRLPDDN
-964 AIPRAA
+964 AIPVAD
-970 ASRGYSVTNTMHPTT
+970 SSVLQPIRPTS

-990 ALPNLEVQCMART
+990 SLPNLEVQCMART

-1010 ILPALTSVKIYGRTS
+1010 VLPTLTSVKIYGRTS

-1031 VTSTAPTE
+1031 ITSSPSSE
-1039 RDRRGDNNPRLPLG
+1039 RNDGAKSRRPLG
-1053 LPGDSGAWIVER
+1053 LPGDSGAWIIER
-1065 NNGQVCGHVLAFSQ
+1065 SNGQVCGHVLAWSQ

-1113 VRMLDDEGEEADER
+1113 VKMVDDSVSVSVSER
-1127 DEGYHESF
+1127 DEGYCEPL
-1135 GEEDEYEYSD
+1135 GDESD
-1145 LDADEVRSMAATK
+1145 LDAELRSMAAAK
-1158 RRSMMR
+1158 RRSLR
-1164 KGKGSARAS
+1164 KGKGSMRMSAHDIAGEGGVDRA
-1173 RVQGIIGGAHGHGDV
+1173 
-1188 SRTSS
+1188 SS
-1193 MRSVGVGSGLG
+1193 MRSVPANRSSGL
-1204 DVSEDLARLS
+1204 DHIEEDLSRLS
-1214 LGEKEYEPWRI
+1214 LGAKEAEAGCWRA

>member
-54 IQNDRLATWGLEW
+54 IQNDRLVTWGLEW
-67 SDPGNAD
+67 SDPGHQD

-106 WASSRRPG
+106 WASSRRQ
-114 AGAELPRTMAGDK
+114 AGALPPLGDK
-127 KMPIVA
+127 KIPIVA

-161 NASST
+161 NAAS
-166 SARARL
+166 SARARN
-172 YQGAST
+172 YPGAST

-186 TRMHTPQ
+186 TRMQTPQ
-193 QIDPKTLTSLKERQP
+193 QVNPQTLTSLRDRQP
-208 IPMSETSPENH
+208 IPMSETTPDVH
-219 NRDIVYMSK
+219 TRDIVYMSK
-228 QAYTD
+228 QAYSD

-247 EFADFDPM
+247 EHAEFDPM

-268 ERLSAGL
+268 EKLSAGL
-275 QTAPQRS
+275 QTEPQRS

-292 LGYFEDMENSRLGL
+292 LGYFEDMDNSRLGL
-306 VYHFPPAFNP
+306 VYHFPPGFNP
-316 VSYEPLTHNTLITVC
+316 ISYEPLTHNTLNTLC
-331 SLADLLVRPDS
+331 SLSDLLARPDF
-342 EPPLEAKFRLAY
+342 EPTLEAKFRLAY

-374 NTNISFCK
+374 NSSISFCK
-382 AVGEE
+382 AVGVE
-387 PGMSAG
+387 PGMGAG
-393 EVDIRRPLVSSF
+393 EVDIRRPLISSF

-418 ATSLYR
+418 TTSLYR

-439 NPDSKAFDLY
+439 NPDSKAFDVY
-449 SLAMLLLSIG
+449 SLGMLLLSIG
-459 MWTPLENLV
+459 MWTNLENLV
-468 ASPAVT
+468 SSPSAT
-474 SVSESVLEQLAKSC
+474 SVPEVVLEQLAKNC
-488 GTLYMKAVQS
+488 GTLYMKAVQT
-498 CWKAVDEELATGT
+498 CWKAVDDELAAGT
-511 ESSQIMARVQVSTS
+511 ESNQIMTRVQVSAS

-547 LGVHSSS
+547 LGIQSSS
-554 KHAQASDKTVASSSK
+554 KQAGGQKSEKAIASSSR
-569 DTKAREAGFAPST
+569 DAKAREAGFAPT
-582 PTITVSRASGG
+582 VPQTTVSRS
-593 TAPAESQTQRAHASS
+593 TAGLAPPETQTQRGMPSSVHIQLHMLTDQAAPASTES
-608 EARPRRPVKSR
+608 RAKRSTKSR
-619 LFPHTALA
+619 LYPHTPLP

-635 TVLMPQINQALRQ
+635 AVLMPQINQALRH
-648 FYRKHPESV
+648 FYRKNPESV
-657 EVSLE
+657 EISLE

-667 SKETR
+667 AKETT
-672 PTVLVVCTSVAKVRA
+672 PTVLVVCTSVSKVKA
-687 ILRRKMGALYDG
+687 ILRRKMGALFDG
-699 TAGYA
+699 TTGFA

-715 RNQGTE
+715 RNQGTK
-721 RSMAHPETAVKSE
+721 RSVAHPESAEQGE
-734 VVAANGGFQERPVN
+734 VVAANGSFQERPLN

-761 PPVSFGGLVVVDDK
+761 PPVSFGGLVVVDEK

-784 LDDPDQ
+784 LDDP
-790 ELAKGPP
+790 EAS
-797 APEGSQQ
+797 APEGQQ
-804 RVQRSG
+804 QPLRSG
-810 AGSRNEVPDLAAW
+810 AGSENQVPDLAAW
-823 YAQQYPDDESPTSGN
+823 YAQQYPEDDSPNSGS

-850 DDVSDALTESANTS
+850 DDGSDAFTESAVTS

-869 DESAEEEEYGAPG
+869 EPEEDQYGEAG
-882 DILGVEPGCGEGYI
+882 DIPGIEPGCGDGYI
-896 ISQPALDDVEEGF
+896 VSQPALDDVEEGF
-909 FASPETQDEEHLDSF
+909 FASPDTQDEEHLDSF

-932 SGIRRRND
+932 SGIRRRHD
-940 DHGLIHEID
+940 DRGLVHEID

-954 FNDDRLPHDN
+954 FKDDRLPQDN
-964 AIPRAA
+964 SIPVADGTVPRPI
-970 ASRGYSVTNTMHPTT
+970 HPTS

-990 ALPNLEVQCMART
+990 SLPNLEVQCMART

-1031 VTSTAPTE
+1031 ITSSPPSE
-1039 RDRRGDNNPRLPLG
+1039 RATGEKPRRPLG
-1053 LPGDSGAWIVER
+1053 LPGDSGAWIIER
-1065 NNGQVCGHVLAFSQ
+1065 NNGQVCGHVLAYSQ

-1113 VRMLDDEGEEADER
+1113 VKMVDDSISVNVSER
-1127 DEGYHESF
+1127 DEGYCEPQ
-1135 GEEDEYEYSD
+1135 GDESD
-1145 LDADEVRSMAATK
+1145 LDAELRSMAAAK
-1158 RRSMMR
+1158 RRSLR
-1164 KGKGSARAS
+1164 KGKGSMRMSAHELA
-1173 RVQGIIGGAHGHGDV
+1173 GEGGVD
-1188 SRTSS
+1188 RMSS
-1193 MRSVGVGSGLG
+1193 VRSVPPNRSSALG
-1204 DVSEDLARLS
+1204 EIEQNLSRLS
-1214 LGEKEYEPWRI
+1214 LGNKEAEAGYWRN

>member
-54 IQNDRLATWGLEW
+54 IQNDRLVTWGLEW
-67 SDPGNAD
+67 SDPGHQD

-106 WASSRRPG
+106 WASSRRQ
-114 AGAELPRTMAGDK
+114 AGALPPLGDK
-127 KMPIVA
+127 KIPIVA

-161 NASST
+161 NAAS
-166 SARARL
+166 SARARN
-172 YQGAST
+172 YPGAST

-186 TRMHTPQ
+186 TRMQTPQ
-193 QIDPKTLTSLKERQP
+193 QVNPQTLTSLRDRQP
-208 IPMSETSPENH
+208 IPMSETTPDVH
-219 NRDIVYMSK
+219 TRDIVFMSK
-228 QAYTD
+228 QAYSD

-247 EFADFDPM
+247 EHAEFDPM

-268 ERLSAGL
+268 EKLSAGL
-275 QTAPQRS
+275 QTEPQRS

-292 LGYFEDMENSRLGL
+292 LGYFEDMDNSRLGL
-306 VYHFPPAFNP
+306 VYHFPPGFNP
-316 VSYEPLTHNTLITVC
+316 ISYEPLTHNTLNTLC
-331 SLADLLVRPDS
+331 SLSDLLARPDF
-342 EPPLEAKFRLAY
+342 EPTLEAKFRLAY

-374 NTNISFCK
+374 NSSISFCK
-382 AVGEE
+382 AVGVE
-387 PGMSAG
+387 PGMGAG
-393 EVDIRRPLVSSF
+393 EVDIRRPLISSF

-418 ATSLYR
+418 TTSLYR

-439 NPDSKAFDLY
+439 NPDSKAFDVY
-449 SLAMLLLSIG
+449 SLGMLLLSIG
-459 MWTPLENLV
+459 MWTNLENLV
-468 ASPAVT
+468 SSPSAT
-474 SVSESVLEQLAKSC
+474 SVPEVVLEQLAKNC
-488 GTLYMKAVQS
+488 GTLYMKAVQT
-498 CWKAVDEELATGT
+498 CWKAVDEELAAGT
-511 ESSQIMARVQVSTS
+511 ESNQIMTRVQVSAS

-547 LGVHSSS
+547 LGIQSSS
-554 KHAQASDKTVASSSK
+554 KQAGGQKSEKAIASSSR
-569 DTKAREAGFAPST
+569 DAKAREAGFAPT
-582 PTITVSRASGG
+582 VPQTTVSRSPAGS
-593 TAPAESQTQRAHASS
+593 APPETQTQRGMPSSLHIQLLMLTDQAAPASTES
-608 EARPRRPVKSR
+608 RAKRSTKSR
-619 LFPHTALA
+619 LYPHTPLP

-635 TVLMPQINQALRQ
+635 AVLMPQINQALRH
-648 FYRKHPESV
+648 FYRKNPESV
-657 EVSLE
+657 EISLE

-667 SKETR
+667 AKETT
-672 PTVLVVCTSVAKVRA
+672 PTVLVVCTSVSKVKA
-687 ILRRKMGALYDG
+687 ILRRKMGALFDG
-699 TAGYA
+699 TTGFA

-715 RNQGTE
+715 RNQGTK
-721 RSMAHPETAVKSE
+721 RSVAHPESAEQGE
-734 VVAANGGFQERPVN
+734 VVAANGSFQERPLN

-761 PPVSFGGLVVVDDK
+761 PPVSFGGLVVVDEK

-784 LDDPDQ
+784 LDDP
-790 ELAKGPP
+790 EASASNGP
-797 APEGSQQ
+797 QQ
-804 RVQRSG
+804 PLRSG
-810 AGSRNEVPDLAAW
+810 AGSENQVPDLAAW
-823 YAQQYPDDESPTSGN
+823 YAQQYPEDDSPNSGS

-850 DDVSDALTESANTS
+850 DDGSDAFTESAVTS
-864 EYSDE
+864 EYSDDEPEE
-869 DESAEEEEYGAPG
+869 DQYGEAG
-882 DILGVEPGCGEGYI
+882 DIPGIEPGCGDGYI
-896 ISQPALDDVEEGF
+896 VSQPALDDVEEGF
-909 FASPETQDEEHLDSF
+909 FASPDTQDEEHLDSF

-932 SGIRRRND
+932 SGIRRRHD
-940 DHGLIHEID
+940 DRGLVHEID

-954 FNDDRLPHDN
+954 FKDERLPQDN
-964 AIPRAA
+964 SIPVAD
-970 ASRGYSVTNTMHPTT
+970 GTVPQPIHPTT

-990 ALPNLEVQCMART
+990 SLPNLEVQCMART

-1010 ILPALTSVKIYGRTS
+1010 ILPTLTSVKIYGRSS

-1031 VTSTAPTE
+1031 ITSSPPSE
-1039 RDRRGDNNPRLPLG
+1039 RTTGEKPRRPLG
-1053 LPGDSGAWIVER
+1053 LPGDSGAWIIER
-1065 NNGQVCGHVLAFSQ
+1065 NNGQVCGHVLAYSQ

-1113 VRMLDDEGEEADER
+1113 VKMVDDSVSVNVSER
-1127 DEGYHESF
+1127 DEGYCEPQ
-1135 GEEDEYEYSD
+1135 GDESD
-1145 LDADEVRSMAATK
+1145 LDAELRSMAAAK
-1158 RRSMMR
+1158 RRSLR
-1164 KGKGSARAS
+1164 KGKGSVRMS
-1173 RVQGIIGGAHGHGDV
+1173 AHEVAGEGVVDRMLSV
-1188 SRTSS
+1188 
-1193 MRSVGVGSGLG
+1193 RSVPVHRGSALG
-1204 DVSEDLARLS
+1204 EIEQNLSRLS
-1214 LGEKEYEPWRI
+1214 LGNKEAEAGYWRN